1 MFAGFAS
8 LANLRPDNLDRPKL
22 FGLLTGKAYWPQLK
36 RKVPMDWTQ
45 ASIGKNVAHLDKI
58 QRLIGVQ
65 CTETATRAIL
75 KDNKT
80 GKTTLVD
87 CTRPDGRRDWMIKTL
102 NIGNLKVEEV
112 DPCQTM
118 ETTRV
123 SVKLPHVTAAR
134 ADLLATARGIDRD
147 TLICQL
153 INATEE
159 GLLCADSV

>member
-1 MFAGFAS
+1 MFAAFAL
-8 LANLRPDNLDRPKL
+8 LANLKPNNLERQKL
-22 FGLLTGKAYWPQLK
+22 FGLLTQKASWPQLK
-36 RKVPMDWTQ
+36 KEVPMDWKQ

-65 CTETATRAIL
+65 CTENATRAIL
-75 KDNKT
+75 KDSQT

-87 CTRPDGRRDWMIKTL
+87 CTRPDGRRDWMVKTI

-153 INATEE
+153 INSTEE